1 MTLLLFGKQTEF
13 LMKKFSYQ
21 RIQGIGAGSL
31 CMMKNKFL
39 VNEFFQQSI
48 DIRMDADCS
57 GTLDSKF
64 VKDGEN
70 AEAAQFLG

>member
-1 MTLLLFGKQTEF
+1 
-13 LMKKFSYQ
+13 
-21 RIQGIGAGSL
+21 
-31 CMMKNKFL
+31 MMKNKFL

>member
-39 VNEFFQQSI
+39 VNEQSI

-57 GTLDSKF
+57 GTLGSKF

-70 AEAAQFLG
+70 AEAVQFLG